1 MENKE
6 KLNAKIRAKSARRKP
21 KQKNQQEQGGES
33 LEMMLENFNKML
45 KTNPQMVQQISRCV
59 SGFME
64 NKELMESL
72 KQQIQTNPSSSPVE
86 SLEALSKESKQ

>member
-21 KQKNQQEQGGES
+21 KQKNQQPGES